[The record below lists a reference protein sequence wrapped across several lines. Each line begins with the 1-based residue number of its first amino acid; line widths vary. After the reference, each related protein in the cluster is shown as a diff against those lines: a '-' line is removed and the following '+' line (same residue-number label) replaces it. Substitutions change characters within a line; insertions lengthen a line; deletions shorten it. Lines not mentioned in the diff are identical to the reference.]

1 MLATKEIYKL
11 IYKIGFLVLFCF
23 GCSDVELHPDDVEYR
38 VDENGTELLYQI
50 GMDYP
55 FGYGEN
61 AYIVDYF
68 PNKQKKFKIE
78 FLNGKKHGVFTFWQD
93 NGLPVLTGSFESG
106 KKDGLFT
113 AYGKI
118 GELIYEKNYSKGEL
132 NGIFKLYYPCSK
144 SEVSKYYDDFDD
156 SEGDSDGLFDR
167 LTSWVSNNADYSKS
181 NISKILRLDANFSN
195 DKPHG
200 SYKIFYHPKGN
211 QLTLDELIQEQGR
224 FENGKLVDNQTSYY
238 PRTFALIVILPNGKK
253 LDQNYPPDANGF
265 SHAIDDAN
273 KEYSKVPSYRNPK
286 DLPALVYTIDD
297 KGERIAPI
305 WSSHISEIR
314 LRRSDGTLLDKS
326 FKANYEDFIKAM
338 EYASDNYSY
347 GGDIKFT
354 EESPA
359 IRGKNVLEV
368 VGINLKGDKIVVVD
382 ILWSSNELSENV
394 SLNKRINKKRI
405 KIRRK
410 WSEGITNETIWSLT
424 TGSKIRMLDNSF
436 SALAS
441 LTEE

>member
-1 MLATKEIYKL
+1 M
-11 IYKIGFLVLFCF
+11 
-23 GCSDVELHPDDVEYR
+23 
-38 VDENGTELLYQI
+38 
-50 GMDYP
+50 
-55 FGYGEN
+55 
-61 AYIVDYF
+61 
-68 PNKQKKFKIE
+68 
-78 FLNGKKHGVFTFWQD
+78 
-93 NGLPVLTGSFESG
+93 
-106 KKDGLFT
+106 FT

-144 SEVSKYYDDFDD
+144 SEVSKYFDD
-156 SEGDSDGLFDR
+156 VDDMKGNSDGLLDR
-167 LTSWVSNNADYSKS
+167 LTSWASNNTDSSNSKT
-181 NISKILRLDANFSN
+181 SKILRLDANFSN

-211 QLTLDELIQEQGR
+211 DLTLEELIQEQGR
-224 FENGKLVDNQTSYY
+224 FE
-238 PRTFALIVILPNGKK
+238 
-253 LDQNYPPDANGF
+253 
-265 SHAIDDAN
+265 

-297 KGERIAPI
+297 KGEKIAPI
-305 WSSHISEIR
+305 WSSHISEIK

-338 EYASDNYSY
+338 DYASDNYSY

-359 IRGKNVLEV
+359 ISGKNVLEV

-382 ILWSSNELSENV
+382 ILWSSNELSETV

-405 KIRRK
+405 KIKRK

-424 TGSKIRMLDNSF
+424 TGSKIRMSDNSF
-436 SALAS
+436 SSLANFK
-441 LTEE
+441 ED